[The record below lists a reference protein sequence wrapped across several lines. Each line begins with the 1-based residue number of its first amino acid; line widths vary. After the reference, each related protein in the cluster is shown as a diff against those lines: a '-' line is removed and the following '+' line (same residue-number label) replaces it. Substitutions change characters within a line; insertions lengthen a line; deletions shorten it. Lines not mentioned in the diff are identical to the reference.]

1 MPDTSLRPIGKIV
14 RLQLQRSTLSL
25 GEKPNR
31 YYDPSPLMAVSELTL
46 TPQGALA
53 RLPEGDVFDVHNAN
67 HPNSKNADGE
77 NDLSVNFTSHYAA
90 IRERFGNGDHL
101 YNGCGGENIL
111 VAGEG
116 RLPLEAV
123 APGIAIRSA
132 KTGDLI
138 WLRGVVVAHP
148 CQPFSKYASHATE
161 PEAIKQA
168 LQFLDDGRRGFYCAL
183 AETQITTVAVGDEVF
198 LST

>member
-1 MPDTSLRPIGKIV
+1 MFDFPLHLIGKIV

-31 YYDPSPLMAVSELTL
+31 YYDPSALRAVDELTL

-53 RLPEGDVFDVHNAN
+53 RLPEGDLLDVHHAR
-67 HPNSKNADGE
+67 HPRSKNADGE
-77 NDLSVNFTSHYAA
+77 NDLSVNFTSHYDA
-90 IRERFGNGDHL
+90 IRQRFGDGDHL

-116 RLPLEAV
+116 RLSLDAL

-132 KTGDLI
+132 KTGDLT
-138 WLRGVVVAHP
+138 WLRSVLVARP
-148 CQPFSKYASHATE
+148 CKPFSKYISHATE
-161 PEAIKQA
+161 PEAIKEV
-168 LQFLDDGRRGFYCAL
+168 LQFLDEGMRGFYCAL
-183 AETQITTVAVGDEVF
+183 EGDKEATVAVGDEV
-198 LST
+198 LIQA